1 MAVRPAD
8 LTYAV
13 DDLPPW
19 PSLLLLGAQHAV
31 LMSVYLV
38 LIVIVFRHAGAD
50 AATIANALS
59 LGMIGLAIATALQ
72 ALWRGPVG
80 SGYLA
85 APVFSA
91 IYLGPCLLAAK
102 IGGLSAVMGMTVFAG
117 LLEGALALAVTRL
130 RSLFPPV
137 VSGFIVLVVGIELG
151 VVGVGDLLA
160 VSQRQQPDFAASLAV
175 ASFTLAVMVALSVW
189 SGGFVRLL
197 GSTIGLIAGVIASA
211 SAGLMPAADWGE
223 LRSGLTFALPHLQPF
238 GLSFVPELVPAF
250 AIAACAAMLRTV
262 GVVTTCQKINDADWK
277 HPDLRSI
284 RGGVVADGLGCALCG
299 ALGGV
304 GASSAASLVG
314 VSHAAG
320 ATSRYIAFACAGIL
334 LVGALVPA
342 YARLFVVL
350 PQPVMGAAVTFT
362 ASLVIAS
369 GFQIIMSRNL
379 DLRTTFVVGLA
390 LLAAIARGMFP
401 DYFATLP
408 PLLRSTTGSML
419 TTGAVAALL
428 LNLVFRIGATR
439 RIVVEFEQAAGSL
452 EAFVQALRERA
463 KTWALSADLVDRAVG
478 SSRAL
483 LTQIEDAK
491 LIRGHARA
499 SAACDET
506 SLTITVEYQGEPVTL
521 PNTRAHSG
529 LLLKD
534 LAFSHS
540 LAEVLGGVH
549 ADRLA
554 GRIHGDR
561 VAIELIFDV

>member
-19 PSLLLLGAQHAV
+19 PRLLFLGAQHAV

-50 AATIANALS
+50 HATIANALS
-59 LGMIGLAIATALQ
+59 LGMIGLALATVLQ
-72 ALWRGPVG
+72 ALRRGPVG

-91 IYLGPCLLAAK
+91 MYLGPALLAAK
-102 IGGLSAVMGMTVFAG
+102 AGGLPAVVGMTVFAG
-117 LLEGALALAVTRL
+117 LVEAALALAVTRL

-137 VSGFIVLVVGIELG
+137 VSGFIVLVVGIEFG
-151 VVGVGDLLA
+151 VVGAGDLLA
-160 VSQRQQPDFAASLAV
+160 VAQRQQPDFPVSLAV
-175 ASFTLAVMVALSVW
+175 AWFTLAVMVALSVW
-189 SGGFVRLL
+189 TGGFVRLL
-197 GSTIGLIAGVIASA
+197 GSTIGLIAGILASA
-211 SAGLMPAADWGE
+211 WAGLVPASDWAE
-223 LRSGLTFALPHLQPF
+223 LRAGLVPALPHLLPF
-238 GLSFVPELVPAF
+238 GMAFEPELVPAF

-262 GVVTTCQKINDADWK
+262 GVVTTCQKINDAAWK

-284 RGGVVADGLGCALCG
+284 RGGVVADGLGCAVCG
-299 ALGGV
+299 ALGGM

-320 ATSRYIAFACAGIL
+320 ATSRAIAFACAGF
-334 LVGALVPA
+334 LVVAALIPA
-342 YARLFVVL
+342 YARFFVVL
-350 PQPVMGAAVTFT
+350 PPPVIGAAVTFT
-362 ASLVIAS
+362 ATLVIAS
-369 GFQIIMSRNL
+369 GLQIIMSRNL
-379 DLRTTFVVGLA
+379 DLRMTFVVGLA

-439 RIVVEFEQAAGSL
+439 RIVVEFEETAGSL
-452 EAFVQALRERA
+452 EAFAQALRERA
-463 KTWALSADLVDRAVG
+463 KAWALSPDLLDRALG
-478 SSRAL
+478 SSQAL
-483 LTQIEDAK
+483 LTQIESAK

-499 SAACDET
+499 AAACDET
-506 SLTITVEYQGEPVTL
+506 SLTITVAYQGEPVTL
-521 PNTRAHSG
+521 PNARAHSG
-529 LLLKD
+529 FLLKD

-554 GRIHGDR
+554 GRVHGEQ
-561 VAIELIFDV
+561 VTIELIFDL